1 MLDFSD
7 GFTTPHPSIR
17 YFWFLGSQIQSVIN
31 MISTVL
37 DDNET
42 KAFLDSHGIRNIDY
56 HLYPKGNSY
65 LDSLVETPVKPE

>member
-1 MLDFSD
+1 MALQRHIHQYGIFGFFASD
-7 GFTTPHPSIR
+7 
-17 YFWFLGSQIQSVIN
+17 LGSPIQSVIN

-56 HLYPKGNSY
+56 HLYPKGNSS